1 MADKKISA
9 LTALAQGD
17 VVVSTDVL
25 PIVDT
30 SATETKKIAVNA
42 LVGAAAAAGLT
53 NVDIN
58 SGTID
63 GATIATS
70 DITVGSGKTLNVSA
84 GTLTLADNQISGDKV
99 EGGTINAITI
109 NTLTSTAV
117 NATTVDATNV
127 EVTNIKAKDGTAAGS
142 IADSTGVV
150 TLASS
155 VLTTTDINGGTIDG
169 ATIGGSSAAAGSFT
183 TVTASGNLTLNGG
196 TANGVLYLNGSKVAT
211 SGSALTFDG
220 TNLSNAGRYIVTANS
235 AGTTDVSYGR
245 LSGGAWVNTPTG
257 SPGYLAMGGTTAFYW
272 DSNNLISYISGTEAM
287 RLTSTGL
294 GIGTSSPGY
303 KLDVDR
309 GASDGFV
316 ARLGRTSGTQFY
328 FYSDTSA
335 SYLSTDTSLFNAIG
349 FNPAS
354 NYINFYTNNA
364 EHVRIN
370 SSGNVGIGTSSPAYK
385 LDVSGA
391 INSSADIISQGND
404 ARFSLYRSAG
414 INYFD
419 WSSGQS
425 LYFSTQTSAGGAG
438 RSTRMVID
446 SSGNVG
452 IGTSSPGDKLHVAG
466 TIRFGANA
474 SFYGTIAHDSASTG
488 ANIYNH
494 TDSGGHLFQVGGN
507 TLMNLNVSGNL
518 GLGVT
523 PSAWTSPD
531 FRALQVGSGIS
542 LFGRSTGD
550 ADRGG
555 LTANCYNDGAWK
567 YIATGN
573 ATRYEQSDGAHS
585 WLTAASGTAG
595 NTITFTQ
602 AMTLDASGNLS
613 VKTTTSRA
621 NITTDADLVTQN
633 GFGVLAT
640 STTYGQGYQFAR
652 FMNSAAA
659 YAGSISHT
667 ASTGIGL
674 YSADALILG
683 ASSTERARITSGG
696 YFKASNAGTY
706 VNSTGDYHELRTNVS
721 NQLAL
726 VISNSASSNPYGAS
740 FEFTGAAPNDATRYF
755 WKCEDTTNLRAALR
769 SNGGLANY
777 QTNNADL
784 SDARTKKDIAPAES
798 MWGKIGAL
806 EIVTYKYNDQT
817 HDDVNLGVIAQQ
829 VESVE
834 PVWVDNDG
842 FGETPEGEEPLKT
855 VYTKDIYFA
864 AIKALQEAMARIEQL
879 EAKVAVLESK

>member
-1 MADKKISA
+1 MPSSYSSNLKIELQATGENSGTWGTITNTN
-9 LTALAQGD
+9 LGTALEQAIVGYGNPSYASDANLTLTYTDTNAAQAARAL
-17 VVVSTDVL
+17 VL
-25 PIVDT
+25 NVT
-30 SATETKKIAVNA
+30 SAVSLTGTRE
-42 LVGAAAAAGLT
+42 LVVPTIQKQYIVQNNTTGSQSITVKTSGGTGITVPNGRKAHLYVDGTNVIYMDDFVDINGGAIDGTTIGANSAAAGT
-53 NVDIN
+53 FTTV
-58 SGTID
+58 
-63 GATIATS
+63 GATTGN
-70 DITVGSGKTLNVSA
+70 ITT
-84 GTLTLADNQISGDKV
+84 
-99 EGGTINAITI
+99 
-109 NTLTSTAV
+109 V
-117 NATTVDATNV
+117 NATTVDTTNI
-127 EVTNIKAKDGTAAGS
+127 EVTNLKAKDGTAAGS

-169 ATIGGSSAAAGSFT
+169 TTIGGSSAAAGTFT
-183 TVTASGNLTLNGG
+183 TLTTSSTVTLNGG
-196 TANGVLYLNGSKVAT
+196 TANGVLYLNGSKAAT
-211 SGSALTFDG
+211 SGSALVFDG
-220 TNLSNAGRYIVTANS
+220 TNFTAPRTQITTAGSPPASGAGLEIIGGTSPLLFAYNRGTSAYLPLNSTAS
-235 AGTTDVSYGR
+235 AFGWS
-245 LSGGAWVNTPTG
+245 LSG
-257 SPGYLAMGGTTAFYW
+257 SDAMT
-272 DSNNLISYISGTEAM
+272 
-287 RLTSTGL
+287 LTSTGL
-294 GIGTSSPGY
+294 GIGTSSP
-303 KLDVDR
+303 
-309 GASDGFV
+309 S
-316 ARLGRTSGTQFY
+316 
-328 FYSDTSA
+328 
-335 SYLSTDTSLFNAIG
+335 
-349 FNPAS
+349 
-354 NYINFYTNNA
+354 
-364 EHVRIN
+364 
-370 SSGNVGIGTSSPAYK
+370 YK